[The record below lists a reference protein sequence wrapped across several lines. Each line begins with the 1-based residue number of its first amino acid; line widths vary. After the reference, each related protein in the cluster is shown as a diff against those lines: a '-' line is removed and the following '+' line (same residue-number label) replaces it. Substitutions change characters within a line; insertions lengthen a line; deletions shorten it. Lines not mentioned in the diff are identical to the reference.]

1 MKKLLEKI
9 TSVALAVVS
18 ILFIALVWV
27 VMFKPAIAADFDTSL
42 VKAFVIILS
51 SAFLI
56 LSGLNIYSSFVD
68 NERLSDVLL
77 FKDRESAT
85 KATVGVVKKTA
96 KRVTKNMEE
105 AKIRKVTLYSDASG
119 NISMN
124 VEIKVKSDRT
134 MDVITNVR
142 ALLIETFDEIF
153 GIEFSAINFRVI
165 TSKNKFVPNDADV
178 KAKVEALKATIV
190 ANKPAPGKVQTSKV
204 TGHIEEKNESDSTET
219 LSKEN
224 EDSSEEQT
232 QEITSEETSE
242 EQAQE
247 IISEENEWEDKVIEE
262 KAEEA
267 EEKSIKDN
275 EIDEEI
281 PEETTELDSKEAE
294 QTTEESNEAE
304 IVEITEKEAEETT
317 DEEPAEVSEEETTD
331 EEPAVVSEEE
341 TTEEELVKE
350 EEKETEEVSET
361 TSDEGKKEESKK
373 KKD

>member
-204 TGHIEEKNESDSTET
+204 TGHIEEKNESVSTET
-219 LSKEN
+219 LPKEN
-224 EDSSEEQT
+224 EDS
-232 QEITSEETSE
+232 SE

>member
-85 KATVGVVKKTA
+85 KTTVGVVKKTA

-267 EEKSIKDN
+267 EEESIKDN

-294 QTTEESNEAE
+294 ETTE
-304 IVEITEKEAEETT
+304 
-317 DEEPAEVSEEETTD
+317 EEPAEVSK
-331 EEPAVVSEEE
+331 EE
-341 TTEEELVKE
+341 TTEEELVEISE
-350 EEKETEEVSET
+350 EETEKTIEDEPSEVVEEETEEVPET
-361 TSDEGKKEESKK
+361 TSDEGEKEEKSKK
-373 KKD
+373 D

>member
-1 MKKLLEKI
+1 VHKRKLINYTFGGKNMKKLLEKI

-27 VMFKPAIAADFDTSL
+27 VMFKPAIAADFNTSL

-96 KRVTKNMEE
+96 KRITKNMEE

-124 VEIKVKSDRT
+124 VEVKVRSDKT

-190 ANKPAPGKVQTSKV
+190 SNKPAPGKVQTSKV
-204 TGHIEEKNESDSTET
+204 TGHIEEKVEEVEAADIAKETE
-219 LSKEN
+219 E
-224 EDSSEEQT
+224 SSEE
-232 QEITSEETSE
+232 IPEETPA

-247 IISEENEWEDKVIEE
+247 IISEENDWEDKIIEE
-262 KAEEA
+262 KAEEVAA
-267 EEKSIKDN
+267 EEK
-275 EIDEEI
+275 
-281 PEETTELDSKEAE
+281 
-294 QTTEESNEAE
+294 QTVE
-304 IVEITEKEAEETT
+304 EITEDTTVEESKAAEEVTEDTT
-317 DEEPAEVSEEETTD
+317 VEENNAAEEVTEDTTVEESKAAESVSEEAIEKETDALPETT
-331 EEPAVVSEEE
+331 SEEE
-341 TTEEELVKE
+341 
-350 EEKETEEVSET
+350 
-361 TSDEGKKEESKK
+361 KKEDEIK
-373 KKD
+373 

>member
-224 EDSSEEQT
+224 EDSSEDQA

-267 EEKSIKDN
+267 EEAEEESIKDN

-294 QTTEESNEAE
+294 ETTE
-304 IVEITEKEAEETT
+304 
-317 DEEPAEVSEEETTD
+317 EEPAEVSK
-331 EEPAVVSEEE
+331 EE
-341 TTEEELVKE
+341 TTEEELVEISE
-350 EEKETEEVSET
+350 EETEKTIEDEPSEVVEEETEEVPET
-361 TSDEGKKEESKK
+361 TSDEGEKEEKSKK
-373 KKD
+373 D

>member
-224 EDSSEEQT
+224 EDSS
-232 QEITSEETSE
+232 
-242 EQAQE
+242 
-247 IISEENEWEDKVIEE
+247 
-262 KAEEA
+262 
-267 EEKSIKDN
+267 
-275 EIDEEI
+275 
-281 PEETTELDSKEAE
+281 
-294 QTTEESNEAE
+294 
-304 IVEITEKEAEETT
+304 
-317 DEEPAEVSEEETTD
+317 
-331 EEPAVVSEEE
+331 
-341 TTEEELVKE
+341 
-350 EEKETEEVSET
+350 
-361 TSDEGKKEESKK
+361 
-373 KKD
+373 

>member
-224 EDSSEEQT
+224 EDSSEDQA

-267 EEKSIKDN
+267 EEESIKDN

-281 PEETTELDSKEAE
+281 PEERTELDSKEAE
-294 QTTEESNEAE
+294 ETTE
-304 IVEITEKEAEETT
+304 
-317 DEEPAEVSEEETTD
+317 EEPAEVSK
-331 EEPAVVSEEE
+331 EE
-341 TTEEELVKE
+341 TTEEELVEISE
-350 EEKETEEVSET
+350 EETEKTIEDEPSEVVEEETEEVPET
-361 TSDEGKKEESKK
+361 TSDEGEKEEKSKK
-373 KKD
+373 D

>member
-124 VEIKVKSDRT
+124 VETKVKSDRT

-224 EDSSEEQT
+224 EDSSEDQA

-262 KAEEA
+262 KAEKAEEA
-267 EEKSIKDN
+267 EEESIKDN
-275 EIDEEI
+275 EIDKEI

-294 QTTEESNEAE
+294 ETTEESNEAE
-304 IVEITEKEAEETT
+304 LVEITEKEAEETT
-317 DEEPAEVSEEETTD
+317 DEEPAEVSEEETTE
-331 EEPAVVSEEE
+331 EEP
-341 TTEEELVKE
+341 VKE
-350 EEKETEEVSET
+350 AEKETEEVPET
-361 TSDEGKKEESKK
+361 TSDEGEKEEKSKK
-373 KKD
+373 D